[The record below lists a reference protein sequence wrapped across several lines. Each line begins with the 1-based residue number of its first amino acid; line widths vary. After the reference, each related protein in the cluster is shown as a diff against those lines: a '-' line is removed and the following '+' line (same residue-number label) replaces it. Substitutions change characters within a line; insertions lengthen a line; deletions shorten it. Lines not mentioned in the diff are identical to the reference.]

1 MAIEPS
7 SYYKDWN
14 QVFPEETGRSL
25 LKHLREVSEPDNVF
39 PVWSFTICTET
50 MGAFYSTKSFESLE
64 AAENGR
70 KFPGEVLEIPE
81 NVEFRSEMR
90 TIQPKIVEIPG
101 AELHEKKTSGRKFR
115 KFR

>member
-7 SYYKDWN
+7 SYYRDWN

-25 LKHLREVSEPDNVF
+25 SKHLREVSEPDNVF

-50 MGAFYSTKSFESLE
+50 MGAFYSTKTFENLE
-64 AAENGR
+64 AAENGTEISQRSFRNFR
-70 KFPGEVLEIPE
+70 KCC
-81 NVEFRSEMR
+81 SEMR
-90 TIQPKIVEIPG
+90 TIQPEILQIPG
-101 AELHEKKTSGRKFR
+101 AMLHEKKTSGRKFL